1 MTKASRARLRRTL
14 PKKLGRGWQRAVFA
28 SPERADGSRD
38 EEVLNGPGEL
48 HAEEDSTDASA
59 PIDGERSSTQPDRG
73 RDQEPQH
80 PADRRQHSDPLTF
93 TSPPPDEQDATIK
106 NPPEP
111 LQDPSESGP
120 AASGETLDAA
130 IAELLDAAETA
141 ARSGLV
147 KQTIVLDDRRRLVY
161 DARHGHLKLKTLDAA
176 TRLKV
181 MGGKQRLFRPDTSA
195 RFLRTIG
202 IMNADGTISTRH
214 ARKYKQVS
222 HLAELCRPTWERV
235 QKLRPPSP
243 EDPLRVLD
251 LACGNA
257 YLSFVLAEALR
268 LAAVPLRLHGV
279 DVRDDVIA
287 RARERAQQLE
297 IQGLSFAR
305 ATIAQAYSQA
315 LGADALAG
323 RPDIVVA
330 LHACDTATDEALEL
344 AIRSGTPAILC
355 VPCCQHE
362 LSSQLASQGTH
373 NILPALLEHGL
384 LRRAYA
390 DVLTDS
396 IRCELLRACGYQ
408 VDVVEFVDSEHSAKN
423 LLIRAARRHR
433 GIADPSR
440 WRLTEVA
447 DACAKLGVDPC
458 LLRLLQR
465 REAQAPPAP

>member
-14 PKKLGRGWQRAVFA
+14 PKKLGGGWQRAVFA

-38 EEVLNGPGEL
+38 EEVLEGPGEL
-48 HAEEDSTDASA
+48 PAEQNSPDSSE
-59 PIDGERSSTQPDRG
+59 PSQP
-73 RDQEPQH
+73 
-80 PADRRQHSDPLTF
+80 
-93 TSPPPDEQDATIK
+93 
-106 NPPEP
+106 
-111 LQDPSESGP
+111 PSESSPDPRQAPLHGP
-120 AASGETLDAA
+120 SKADPRAPANGTLDAA

-141 ARSGLV
+141 AQGGLV

-161 DARHGHLKLKTLDAA
+161 DARHGHIKQKILDAS
-176 TRLKV
+176 TSLKV
-181 MGGKQRLFRPDTSA
+181 MGGKPRLFRPDTSA
-195 RFLRTIG
+195 KFLRTIG

-235 QKLRPPSP
+235 QKLRPLGP

-268 LAAVPLRLHGV
+268 LAGVPLRLHGV
-279 DVRDDVIA
+279 DVRDDLIH
-287 RARERAQQLE
+287 RARERAEQLE
-297 IQGLSFAR
+297 IKGLSFAR

-315 LGADALAG
+315 LATDALAG

-362 LSSQLASQGTH
+362 LSSQLASKQNRNDH
-373 NILPALLEHGL
+373 ENAPKQAINNVLSALLEHGL
-384 LRRAYA
+384 LRQAYA
-390 DVLTDS
+390 DLLTDS

-440 WRLTEVA
+440 WRLAEVA

-465 REAQAPPAP
+465 RDVQASPLPSAPT